1 MSAERHNQTSRRGHL
16 TDFRF
21 RNDPIRVPYVG
32 VRAIPD
38 LTRAFRLARINMNE
52 PRLPSRID
60 SDDRAH
66 GPVRRFAR
74 LTATGALALAIAS
87 ALRPQAKAQQA
98 DGAMPPA
105 PSTAAMP
112 APQTDSASKFDV
124 SVTAAIASDYNFRG
138 YTLSDHKPS
147 VSTNF
152 EATYNILFVDVD
164 AASVRI
170 PMLAQLQVT
179 DYAGFRP
186 VFGPLTV
193 ETGVAYYSYPGSA
206 IDISYPEYYVAPSY
220 ALTSRFTIRANAY
233 YAPDYSRTGAWEN
246 YDSIDAKYTFD
257 SGLAISGELG
267 RQSFGTTKAT
277 AMETA
282 HKLPDYTYWN
292 LGFSYTYK
300 ALTFDLRYFATTLSK
315 QSCFLITGTGQPAA
329 GSNGCDPALVATLSW
344 NTGLSG
350 LK

>member
-1 MSAERHNQTSRRGHL
+1 MK
-16 TDFRF
+16 
-21 RNDPIRVPYVG
+21 
-32 VRAIPD
+32 
-38 LTRAFRLARINMNE
+38 RIYE
-52 PRLPSRID
+52 
-60 SDDRAH
+60 
-66 GPVRRFAR
+66 PVRRFAR
-74 LTATGALALAIAS
+74 LTATGALAMVFAS
-87 ALRPQAKAQQA
+87 APRPQANAQQA
-98 DGAMPPA
+98 DSTTRPA

-112 APQTDSASKFDV
+112 VLQSDAESKFDV
-124 SVTAAIASDYNFRG
+124 NVTASITSDYNYRG

-147 VSTNF
+147 ASTSF
-152 EATYNILFVDVD
+152 QATYNILFANITAD
-164 AASVRI
+164 SVRI
-170 PMLAQLQVT
+170 PMLSQLQMT
-179 DYAGFRP
+179 DYAGIRP
-186 VFGPLTV
+186 VFGLVTV
-193 ETGVAYYSYPGSA
+193 EAGVAYYSYPGSA

-220 ALTSRFTIRANAY
+220 KLTSSFTIGVSAY

-246 YDSIDAKYTFD
+246 FDSFNAKYTFD

-277 AMETA
+277 ATDTA

-315 QSCFLITGTGQPAA
+315 QSCFLITGTGQAAA
-329 GSNGCDPALVATLSW
+329 GSNGCSPAFVATLSW

>member
-1 MSAERHNQTSRRGHL
+1 
-16 TDFRF
+16 
-21 RNDPIRVPYVG
+21 
-32 VRAIPD
+32 
-38 LTRAFRLARINMNE
+38 MNE
-52 PRLPSRID
+52 PRVPDRIN
-60 SDDRAH
+60 SDDRAR
-66 GPVRRFAR
+66 GLVRRFAR
-74 LTATGALALAIAS
+74 LTATGALAIAIAS
-87 ALRPQAKAQQA
+87 TLRPQANAQQA
-98 DGAMPPA
+98 GSATPPA

-112 APQTDSASKFDV
+112 APRTDTASKFDV
-124 SVTAAIASDYNFRG
+124 SVTAAITGDYNYRG

-152 EATYNILFVDVD
+152 EATYNILFAEVTAD
-164 AASVRI
+164 SVQI
-170 PMLAQLQVT
+170 PMLSQLQMT
-179 DYAGFRP
+179 DYAGIRP

-220 ALTSRFTIRANAY
+220 ALTSRFTIGVNAY

-246 YDSIDAKYTFD
+246 FDSINAKYTFD

-277 AMETA
+277 ATDAA

-300 ALTFDLRYFATTLSK
+300 ALTFDLRYYATTLSK
-315 QSCFLITGTGQPAA
+315 QSCFLITGTGQAA
-329 GSNGCDPALVATLSW
+329 LGSNGCEPAVIATLSW

>member
-1 MSAERHNQTSRRGHL
+1 
-16 TDFRF
+16 
-21 RNDPIRVPYVG
+21 
-32 VRAIPD
+32 
-38 LTRAFRLARINMNE
+38 MNE
-52 PRLPSRID
+52 PREPNRIC
-60 SDDRAH
+60 SDHRARK
-66 GPVRRFAR
+66 PVRRFSR
-74 LTATGALALAIAS
+74 LTATTALAMAIAG
-87 ALRPQAKAQQA
+87 ALRPPAKAQQA
-98 DGAMPPA
+98 DGATSPA

-112 APQTDSASKFDV
+112 APPTDAASKFDLSV
-124 SVTAAIASDYNFRG
+124 SGSITSDYNYRG

-147 VSTNF
+147 ASTNF
-152 EATYNILFVDVD
+152 EATYDILFADVSAD
-164 AASVRI
+164 SVKI
-170 PMLAQLQVT
+170 PMLSQLQMT

-186 VFGPLTV
+186 VFGPITV

-220 ALTSRFTIRANAY
+220 ALTSRFTIGMNAY

-246 YDSIDAKYTFD
+246 YDSINAKYKFD

-277 AMETA
+277 AMDTA

-300 ALTFDLRYFATTLSK
+300 ALTFDLRYYATTLSK
-315 QSCFLITGTGQPAA
+315 QSCFLITGTGQAST
-329 GSNGCDPALVATLSW
+329 GSNGCNPALVATLTW
-344 NTGLSG
+344 NTSLSG